1 MFTGAFTAL
10 VTPFKKGAVDYDALA
25 DLVEFQI
32 TEGIS
37 GLVPC
42 GTTGESSTLSHEE
55 HHRVVEFVVK
65 QARGRVPVIA
75 GAGSNCTAE
84 AVSLAAHAKQ
94 AGADAALLITPY
106 YNKPTQEGLFLHF
119 AEVARQVKIPI
130 ILYNVPGRTSVNML
144 PQTVARL
151 STIGNIIGIKE
162 ATGDLRQIS
171 DIIELVGDDFVILS
185 GDDFTTL
192 PILSVGGK
200 GVISVHSNVAPRD
213 VTEMVT
219 AYLTGDRARSAKLH
233 YRLLPLARAMF
244 IETSPVP
251 AKAALALMKK
261 MEPDVR
267 LPLAPLSEGGMV
279 ILKKVL
285 KDYGL
290 L

>member
-25 DLVEFQI
+25 NFVEFQI
-32 TEGIS
+32 SEGIS

-75 GAGSNCTAE
+75 GAGSNCTTE
-84 AVSLAAHAKQ
+84 AVSLAAHAKEV
-94 AGADAALLITPY
+94 GADAALLITPY

-119 AEVARQVKIPI
+119 SEVARLVKIPI
-130 ILYNVPGRTSVNML
+130 ILYNVPGRTGVNML

-151 STIGNIIGIKE
+151 SAVGNIIGIKE
-162 ATGDLRQIS
+162 ATGDLRQVS
-171 DIIELVGDDFVILS
+171 EIIELVGDDFVVLS

-200 GVISVHSNVAPRD
+200 GVISVHSNLAPKD
-213 VTEMVT
+213 VTGMVT
-219 AYLTGDRARSAKLH
+219 ACLAGDRTRAAQLH
-233 YRLLPLARAMF
+233 YKLLPLARAMF

-261 MEPDVR
+261 MGPEVR
-267 LPLAPLSEGGMV
+267 LPLAPLSDAGMV
-279 ILKKVL
+279 IIKKIL

>member
-25 DLVEFQI
+25 DFVEFQI

-37 GLVPC
+37 GVVPC

-65 QARGRVPVIA
+65 EVRGRVPVIA

-84 AVSLAAHAKQ
+84 AVSLAAHAKEV
-94 AGADAALLITPY
+94 GADAALLITPY

-119 AEVARQVKIPI
+119 SEVARLVKIPI
-130 ILYNVPGRTSVNML
+130 ILYNVPSRTSVNML
-144 PQTVARL
+144 PQTVVRL
-151 STIGNIIGIKE
+151 SSIANIIGIKE
-162 ATGDLRQIS
+162 ATGDLKQIS
-171 DIIELVGDDFVILS
+171 EIIEKVGDDFVILS

-200 GVISVHSNVAPRD
+200 GVISVHSNIAPKD
-213 VTEMVT
+213 VTEMVR
-219 AYLTGDRARSAKLH
+219 AYLADDRTRSAELH
-233 YRLLPLARAMF
+233 YKLLPLARAMF

-251 AKAALALMKK
+251 AKAALSLMNK
-261 MEPDVR
+261 MDPDVR
-267 LPLAPLSEGGMV
+267 LPLAPLSEGAMV
-279 ILKKVL
+279 TLKKIL

-290 L
+290 I

>member
-10 VTPFKKGAVDYDALA
+10 VTPFKKGAVDYDALS

-32 TEGIS
+32 SEGIS
-37 GLVPC
+37 GMVPC

-65 QARGRVPVIA
+65 QVRGRVPVIA
-75 GAGSNCTAE
+75 GAGSNSTVE
-84 AVSLAAHAKQ
+84 AVSLAAHAKEV
-94 AGADAALLITPY
+94 GAAAALLITPY

-119 AEVARQVKIPI
+119 SEVARMVKIPI
-130 ILYNVPGRTSVNML
+130 ILYNVPGRTGVNML

-151 STIGNIIGIKE
+151 STVSNIIGIKE
-162 ATGDLRQIS
+162 ATGDLKQIS
-171 DIIELVGDDFVILS
+171 EIIEKVGDDFIILS

-192 PILSVGGK
+192 PILSIGGK
-200 GVISVHSNVAPRD
+200 GVISVHSNVAPKD
-213 VTEMVT
+213 VTEMVNS
-219 AYLTGDRARSAKLH
+219 YLSGDRVRSAKLH
-233 YRLLPLARAMF
+233 YKLLPLARAMF

-251 AKAALALMKK
+251 AKTALALMKK
-261 MEPDVR
+261 IEPDVR
-267 LPLAPLSEGGMV
+267 LPLAPLSEASMV
-279 ILKKVL
+279 VLKKTL

>member
-10 VTPFKKGAVDYDALA
+10 VTPFKKGAVDYDALGG
-25 DLVEFQI
+25 LVEFQI
-32 TEGIS
+32 SEGIS

-84 AVSLAAHAKQ
+84 AVSLAAHAKEI
-94 AGADAALLITPY
+94 GADAVLLITPY

-119 AEVARQVKIPI
+119 SEVARQVKIPI
-130 ILYNVPGRTSVNML
+130 VLYNVPSRTSVNML

-151 STIGNIIGIKE
+151 SAVTNIIGIKE
-162 ATGDLRQIS
+162 ATGDLKQIS
-171 DIIELVGDDFVILS
+171 EIIELTGDDFVILS

-192 PILSVGGK
+192 PILSVGGT
-200 GVISVHSNVAPRD
+200 GVISVHSNIAPRD
-213 VTEMVT
+213 VNEMVT
-219 AYLTGDRARSAKLH
+219 AYLAGDREKARKLH
-233 YRLLPLARAMF
+233 YRLLPLARVMF

-261 MEPDVR
+261 VAPDVR
-267 LPLAPLSEGGMV
+267 LPLAPLSEGSMV
-279 ILKKVL
+279 ILTKVL

>member
-10 VTPFKKGAVDYDALA
+10 VTPFKKGVVDYDALA

-37 GLVPC
+37 GVVPC

-55 HHRVVEFVVK
+55 HRRVVEFVIK
-65 QARGRVPVIA
+65 QVRGRIPVIA
-75 GAGSNCTAE
+75 GAGSNSTAE
-84 AVSLAAHAKQ
+84 AISLAAHAKEV
-94 AGADAALLITPY
+94 GADGVLLITPY

-119 AEVARQVKIPI
+119 SEVARRVKIPI
-130 ILYNVPGRTSVNML
+130 ILYNVPSRTSVNML

-151 STIGNIIGIKE
+151 ATIGNIIGIKE
-162 ATGDLRQIS
+162 ASGDLRQIS
-171 DIIELVGDDFVILS
+171 EIIESVSDDFVILS

-192 PILSVGGK
+192 PILSIGGK
-200 GVISVHSNVAPRD
+200 GVISVHSNVAPAD

-219 AYLTGDRARSAKLH
+219 AYLAGDRGRATKLH
-233 YRLLPLARAMF
+233 YKLLPLARVTF

-251 AKAALALMKK
+251 IKAALSLMNR
-261 MEPDVR
+261 MDPEVR
-267 LPLAPLSEGGMV
+267 LPLAPLSKGSMV
-279 ILKKVL
+279 ILKKIL

-290 L
+290 I

>member
-10 VTPFKKGAVDYDALA
+10 VTPFKKGVVDYDALA
-25 DLVEFQI
+25 DFVEFQI

-37 GLVPC
+37 GVVPC

-55 HHRVVEFVVK
+55 HHRVVEFVIK
-65 QARGRVPVIA
+65 QVRGRVPVIA

-84 AVSLAAHAKQ
+84 AVSLAAHAKE

-119 AEVARQVKIPI
+119 SEVARLVKIPI

-151 STIGNIIGIKE
+151 SSIGNIIGIKE
-162 ATGDLRQIS
+162 ASADLRQIS
-171 DIIELVGDDFVILS
+171 EILEQVGDDFVVLS

-200 GVISVHSNVAPRD
+200 GVISVHSNVAPKD

-219 AYLTGDRARSAKLH
+219 AYLAGDRGGAAKLH
-233 YRLLPLARAMF
+233 YKLLPLARAMF
-244 IETSPVP
+244 IETNPVP
-251 AKAALALMKK
+251 AKAALSLMNK
-261 MEPDVR
+261 MDPDVR
-267 LPLAPLSEGGMV
+267 LPLAPLSEGNMAV
-279 ILKKVL
+279 LKKILKN
-285 KDYGL
+285 YGL
-290 L
+290 I